1 MMDSRLPARLE
12 ASSLVR
18 RAEVEGGSGMVVARG
33 DPDRGALVLL
43 IAHRG
48 AHVACLERGIGEG
61 GIYSW
66 RKVGPAADAPA
77 TEVRD
82 WSQKRRR
89 FDPDTWLIELD
100 VPLPER
106 FIAETTAI
114 G

>member
-1 MMDSRLPARLE
+1 MDSRLPARLE

-18 RAEVEGGSGMVVARG
+18 RAEVEGGSGMILARG

-48 AHVACLERGIGEG
+48 MHVACLERGIGDG
-61 GIYSW
+61 GIHSW
-66 RKVGPAADAPA
+66 QIVGPVAGASDDDL
-77 TEVRD
+77 RD
-82 WSQKRRR
+82 SSQKRRR
-89 FDPDTWLIELD
+89 FDPDTWLIELN

>member
-1 MMDSRLPARLE
+1 MDGRLPARLE

-18 RAEVEGGSGMVVARG
+18 RAEVEGGSGMILASG

-43 IAHRG
+43 VAERG
-48 AHVACLERGIGEG
+48 VHVACLERSIGQS
-61 GIYSW
+61 GIYAW
-66 RKVGPAADAPA
+66 QTVGPAAGASDQ
-77 TEVRD
+77 ELRD
-82 WSQKRRR
+82 WAEKRRR
-89 FDPDTWLIELD
+89 FDPDLWLIELN

>member
-1 MMDSRLPARLE
+1 MDARLPARLE

-18 RAEVEGGSGMVVARG
+18 RAEVEGGSGMILASG

-48 AHVACLERGIGEG
+48 EHVACLERGLGDG
-61 GIYSW
+61 GAYHW
-66 RKVGPAADAPA
+66 RTVGPKAGAPDD
-77 TEVRD
+77 ELRD
-82 WSQKRRR
+82 WAQKRRR

-100 VPLPER
+100 VPLTER

>member
-1 MMDSRLPARLE
+1 VTDGRLPARLE

-18 RAEVEGGSGMVVARG
+18 RAEVEGGNGMILARG

-43 IAHRG
+43 VTERG
-48 AHVACLERGIGEG
+48 AHVACLERSIGDG
-61 GIYSW
+61 GAYGW
-66 RKVGPAADAPA
+66 QRVGPGAGASDEELREW
-77 TEVRD
+77 T
-82 WSQKRRR
+82 QKRRR
-89 FDPDTWLIELD
+89 FDPDLWLIELN